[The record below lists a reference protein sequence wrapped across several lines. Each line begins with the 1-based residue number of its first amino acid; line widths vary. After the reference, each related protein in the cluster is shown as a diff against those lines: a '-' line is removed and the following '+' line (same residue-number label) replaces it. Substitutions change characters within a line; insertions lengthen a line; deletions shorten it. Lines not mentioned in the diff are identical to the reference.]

1 MEAPIGAFAGIVACI
16 VAYLAAT
23 RTDRPVDGD
32 ADRRAS
38 RGGFEHI
45 RVDPSRRLSPST
57 LPCCGARCKV
67 RAMRGYFGIGVEGIS
82 KPMNLG
88 SLWRTAHAF
97 GASFIFTIGAK
108 YSRRKGERSDTSKT
122 SSQVPLHEY
131 ADVAAFHLPKGC
143 TLVGIEILDE
153 AIELPSFPHPRQ
165 AAYVLGPERGHL
177 SSELL
182 ARCAHVVKI
191 PTKFSLNLGLA
202 GAIVMYD

>member
-1 MEAPIGAFAGIVACI
+1 
-16 VAYLAAT
+16 
-23 RTDRPVDGD
+23 
-32 ADRRAS
+32 
-38 RGGFEHI
+38 
-45 RVDPSRRLSPST
+45 
-57 LPCCGARCKV
+57 
-67 RAMRGYFGIGVEGIS
+67 MRGYFGIGVEGIS

-108 YSRRKGERSDTSKT
+108 YSRREGERSDTSKT

-131 ADVAAFHLPKGC
+131 GDVASFELPKGC
-143 TLVGIEILDE
+143 ALVGVELLDE

-165 AAYVLGPERGHL
+165 AAYVLGPERGRL
-177 SSELL
+177 SGELL

-202 GAIVMYD
+202 GAVVMYDRLLTLGRFAARPIASGQVVEPLPAPVHGAPIFRRRRAGVT